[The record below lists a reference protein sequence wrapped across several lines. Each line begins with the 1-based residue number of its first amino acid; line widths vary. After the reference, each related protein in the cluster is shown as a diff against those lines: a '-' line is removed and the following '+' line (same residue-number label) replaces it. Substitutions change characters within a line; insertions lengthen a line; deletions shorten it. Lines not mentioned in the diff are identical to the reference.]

1 MADENVALNL
11 LSGFLRGVGESQEL
25 RLARQKEQRF
35 ERQLDISA
43 NFRQQTLNLQRR
55 RVELEEERFRL
66 AGIPTTSER
75 RARITAFNNLIN
87 NIDKARD
94 PQTKS
99 ALIAQLDDPQFDEIK
114 LGAGATSEQFVDEP
128 IAPEEFLTGT
138 DRFIFETDPEGA
150 KRKFGLSTLPSTPT
164 ELALGITSG
173 IVPAIGDEPQLIDTG
188 KTGQGT
194 PAFPTL
200 KQLAQKKLE
209 RELGGE
215 PKEAEFIGEIG
226 NQLSRFLNLDAQG
239 RIKSI
244 KDIPTPA
251 EVEQLKR
258 NLFDTFGDVFNL
270 TEEQADKLIDSELR
284 SIFPPGAKPEDARGI
299 FQKTF
304 ETLTPVGFFIKSG
317 RELQES
323 LQRKKQER
331 VDLEN
336 ISDDELLN
344 LIRKQK

>member
-25 RLARQKEQRF
+25 RLARQKEKRF

-43 NFRQQTLNLQRR
+43 NFRQQTLNLQKR

-66 AGIPTTSER
+66 AGGPTTSER
-75 RARITAFNNLIN
+75 RSRITAFNSLIN

-94 PQTKS
+94 PQTRS
-99 ALIAQLDDPQFDEIK
+99 ALIAQLNDPQFDEIK
-114 LGAGATSEQFVDEP
+114 LGAGVGATSEQFVDEP
-128 IAPEEFLTGT
+128 IDPKTFLTGL
-138 DRFIFETDPEGA
+138 DRFLVETDPEGA

-164 ELALGITSG
+164 ELAFGVTSG
-173 IVPAIGDEPQLIDTG
+173 IIPAGIDEPQLIDTG

-194 PAFPTL
+194 PVFPTI
-200 KQLAQKKLE
+200 KQLAQKKIE

-215 PKEAEFIGEIG
+215 PKESEFIGEIG

-239 RIKSI
+239 RVKSI
-244 KDIPTPA
+244 KEIPTPA

-258 NLFDTFGDVFNL
+258 NLFDTFGDLHNL
-270 TEEQADKLIDSELR
+270 TEEQADNLVDSEIR
-284 SIFPPGAKPEDARGI
+284 SIFPPGSKPEDTRGI
-299 FQKTF
+299 FLKLFHATPTGEDVGVF
-304 ETLTPVGFFIKSG
+304 ERRQAKQ
-317 RELQES
+317 LQEQKS
-323 LQRKKQER
+323 L
-331 VDLEN
+331 DLEN
-336 ISDDELLN
+336 ISDDALLN